1 MYFPKSQ
8 ITPNLYTNGGEFIL
22 TSTNRDYI
30 GYYYKV
36 TNGEIYTG
44 KTPED
49 GDNILL
55 KIAFVA
61 PPIET
66 ETSLQPIQTYQSI
79 YYKQPINKEKY
90 LPYSNIPLPSPT
102 DIEAGKFIRYFAKKT
117 NELKY
122 LEINQTTYTELSTK
136 SKSIAWE
143 IYDSA
148 QIEWLITGPQE
159 LAYNKNEQKV
169 KAIEQKQQWYGF
181 SIFLKEDYLKYY
193 QQ

>member
-22 TSTNRDYI
+22 TTTNQNYI

-36 TNGEIYTG
+36 TNGRIFTG

-55 KIAFVA
+55 KMVA
-61 PPIET
+61 PEPSYVT
-66 ETSLQPIQTYQSI
+66 ETSLQPIQTFPSI
-79 YYKQPINKEKY
+79 YYNKPTPLKY
-90 LPYSNIPLPSPT
+90 LPYSSTPPPSPT

-122 LEINQTTYTELSTK
+122 LEINKDTYTEIST
-136 SKSIAWE
+136 SAPSIAWE

-148 QIEWLITGPQE
+148 QIEWLITGPKE
-159 LAYNKNEQKV
+159 LTYNKNEQKV
-169 KAIEQKQQWYGF
+169 HAVEQKQKWYGF
-181 SIFLKEDYLKYY
+181 STFLKEDYLKYFTI
-193 QQ
+193 

>member
-22 TSTNRDYI
+22 TSTNQNYI

-36 TNGEIYTG
+36 TNGRIFTG

-55 KIAFVA
+55 KMVDSE
-61 PPIET
+61 PPFQT
-66 ETSLQPIQTYQSI
+66 EISLQPIDTFSYI
-79 YYKQPINKEKY
+79 YYNKPTPEKY
-90 LPYSNIPLPSPT
+90 LPYGSQPSISPT

-122 LEINQTTYTELSTK
+122 LEVNEKTYTELSTN
-136 SKSIAWE
+136 SPSIAWE

-169 KAIEQKQQWYGF
+169 HEVEQKQKWYGF
-181 SIFLKEDYLKYY
+181 STFLKEDYLKYY

>member
-8 ITPNLYTNGGEFIL
+8 ITPDQYTNGGEFIL
-22 TSTNRDYI
+22 TSTNQNYI

-55 KIAFVA
+55 KVAFVA

-66 ETSLQPIQTYQSI
+66 ETSLQPIKTYQSI
-79 YYKQPINKEKY
+79 YYKQLTPEKY
-90 LPYSNIPLPSPT
+90 LPYSSLPSISPT

-122 LEINQTTYTELSTK
+122 LEINQKTYTEISTK
-136 SKSIAWE
+136 SQSIAWE

-148 QIEWLITGPQE
+148 QIEWLIAGPQE
-159 LAYNKNEQKV
+159 LVYNKNYKSVQT
-169 KAIEQKQQWYGF
+169 IEQTQKWYGF
-181 SIFLKEDYLKYY
+181 STFLKEDYLKYY
-193 QQ
+193 II

>member
-8 ITPNLYTNGGEFIL
+8 ITPNLYTNGGEYIL
-22 TSTNRDYI
+22 TTTNQNYI

-36 TNGEIYTG
+36 TNGKIYTG

-55 KIAFVA
+55 KIAFTPT
-61 PPIET
+61 PPET
-66 ETSLQPIQTYQSI
+66 ETSLPPIQTYPFI
-79 YYKQPINKEKY
+79 YYNKPTTEKY
-90 LPYSNIPLPSPT
+90 LPYSSKPTITNT
-102 DIEAGKFIRYFAKKT
+102 DIETGKFMRYFAKKT

-122 LEINQTTYTELSTK
+122 LEINQKTYTELSTK
-136 SKSIAWE
+136 SPSIAWE

-159 LAYNKNEQKV
+159 LVYNKNNQSV
-169 KAIEQKQQWYGF
+169 KSIEQKQKWYGF
-181 SIFLKEDYLKYY
+181 STFLKEDYLAYH

>member
-8 ITPNLYTNGGEFIL
+8 ITPDLYTNGGEFIL
-22 TSTNRDYI
+22 TTTNQNYI

-36 TNGEIYTG
+36 TNGKILTG

-55 KIAFVA
+55 KVAFVA

-66 ETSLQPIQTYQSI
+66 ETSLQPIQTFPSI
-79 YYKQPINKEKY
+79 YYNKPTPLKY
-90 LPYSNIPLPSPT
+90 LPYSSPPSISPT

-136 SKSIAWE
+136 SQSIAWE

-148 QIEWLITGPQE
+148 QIEWLISGPQE
-159 LAYNKNEQKV
+159 LVYNKNYQSV
-169 KAIEQKQQWYGF
+169 QTIEQKQKWYGF
-181 SIFLKEDYLKYY
+181 STFLKEDYLKYY

>member
-90 LPYSNIPLPSPT
+90 LPYSNIPLPSPM

-169 KAIEQKQQWYGF
+169 KAIEQKQKWYGF
-181 SIFLKEDYLKYY
+181 STFLKEDYLKYY

>member
-8 ITPNLYTNGGEFIL
+8 ITPDLYTNGGEFIL
-22 TSTNRDYI
+22 TSTNQNYI

-55 KIAFVA
+55 KIAFTA

-66 ETSLQPIQTYQSI
+66 ETSLQPIKTYPSL
-79 YYKQPINKEKY
+79 YYNKPTPLKY
-90 LPYSNIPLPSPT
+90 LPYSNPQSPSPT
-102 DIEAGKFIRYFAKKT
+102 DIEAGKFMRYFAKKT

-122 LEINQTTYTELSTK
+122 LEINQETYTELSTQ
-136 SKSIAWE
+136 SQSIAWE

-148 QIEWLITGPQE
+148 QIEWLIAGPQE

-169 KAIEQKQQWYGF
+169 HAVEQKQKWYGF
-181 SIFLKEDYLKYY
+181 STFLKEDYLKYFTI
-193 QQ
+193 

>member
-36 TNGEIYTG
+36 TNGKIYTG

-55 KIAFVA
+55 KISFVA
-61 PPIET
+61 PPVET

-79 YYKQPINKEKY
+79 YYNQPINKEKY

-102 DIEAGKFIRYFAKKT
+102 DIETGKFIRYFAKKT

-136 SKSIAWE
+136 AQSIAWE

-148 QIEWLITGPQE
+148 QIEWLISGPQE
-159 LAYNKNEQKV
+159 LVYNKNEQKV
-169 KAIEQKQQWYGF
+169 KAIEQKQKWYGF
-181 SIFLKEDYLKYY
+181 STFLKEDYLKYY